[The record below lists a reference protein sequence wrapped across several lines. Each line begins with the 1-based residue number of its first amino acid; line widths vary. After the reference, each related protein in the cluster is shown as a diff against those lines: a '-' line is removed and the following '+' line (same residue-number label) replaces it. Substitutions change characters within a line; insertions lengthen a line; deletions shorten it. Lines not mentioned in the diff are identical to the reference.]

1 MQSKKFL
8 VVGTAG
14 HIDHGKTS
22 LIRALTGIDTDR
34 WEEEKRRGMTIDLG
48 FAHLQLPSGV
58 SAGIVD
64 VPGHEK
70 FIKNML
76 AGAHGLD
83 VVLFI
88 VAADEGIMPQ
98 TKEHLTVCQSLGT
111 KKGIVV
117 LTKKDLV
124 DEDWLELV
132 KEEVKEFARGTFL
145 EGAPIVAVSSKTGEG
160 IDELIKELDRIA
172 IETEPKES
180 GGILRLPVDR
190 SFTVKGFGTVI
201 TGTLLSGKVKVG
213 DEVEILPPGKRVKV
227 RGIQV
232 HGEKVEEAVAGQ
244 RTALNLSDVK
254 KEEVTRGDLI
264 ATPGY
269 LKPTNMVDVLV
280 ELSKDAEVIVTSGFK
295 LHFHHLTSESEGE
308 LFLIDKDELLPG
320 EKALAQIRLKDEVV
334 PVYGDRFVIRNYSP
348 ATVIGGGKI
357 LDPLPHRKFRRRLR
371 EEFKEKLEKIIGG
384 SLKERVLAHLRLKE
398 PITTKELI
406 QLLNLKPEEADKAVE
421 TLLSEGLV
429 VKAGQEIYTRE
440 KLEEIKKRVLELLDR
455 THSETPIAEG
465 LTLQEIKSKLKE
477 SKELIEMA
485 VRELLKESKIEENQG
500 FLRIRG
506 FEPRE
511 EGVYKELV
519 PKVEALICKGKF
531 TPPSVKEIGKLVG
544 TGEEKVN
551 TIASYL
557 VRRKG
562 YHRIGELLI
571 SPESFNRIR
580 EILKGHFSKKETLS
594 VGEFKDYLG
603 VSRKFAIPLLEYL
616 DSLGLTQRRESERV
630 KGERL

>member
-1 MQSKKFL
+1 
-8 VVGTAG
+8 
-14 HIDHGKTS
+14 
-22 LIRALTGIDTDR
+22 
-34 WEEEKRRGMTIDLG
+34 
-48 FAHLQLPSGV
+48 
-58 SAGIVD
+58 
-64 VPGHEK
+64 
-70 FIKNML
+70 
-76 AGAHGLD
+76 
-83 VVLFI
+83 
-88 VAADEGIMPQ
+88 
-98 TKEHLTVCQSLGT
+98 
-111 KKGIVV
+111 
-117 LTKKDLV
+117 
-124 DEDWLELV
+124 
-132 KEEVKEFARGTFL
+132 
-145 EGAPIVAVSSKTGEG
+145 
-160 IDELIKELDRIA
+160 
-172 IETEPKES
+172 
-180 GGILRLPVDR
+180 
-190 SFTVKGFGTVI
+190 
-201 TGTLLSGKVKVG
+201 
-213 DEVEILPPGKRVKV
+213 
-227 RGIQV
+227 

-320 EKALAQIRLKDEVV
+320 EKALAQVRLKDEVV

-348 ATVIGGGKI
+348 ATVIGGGEI

-371 EEFKEKLEKIIGG
+371 EEFKGKLEKIIGG

-398 PITTKELI
+398 PLTTKELI
-406 QLLNLKPEEADKAVE
+406 QLLNLKPEEADEAVE
-421 TLLSEGLV
+421 ALVSEGLV
-429 VKAGQEIYTRE
+429 VKAGQEIYTME
-440 KLEEIKKRVLELLDR
+440 KLEEIEKRVLELLER
-455 THSETPIAEG
+455 THRETPIAEG

-500 FLRIRG
+500 FLRIKG

-519 PKVEALICKGKF
+519 PKVEALICKGEF

-571 SPESFNRIR
+571 SPESFNRVR
-580 EILKGHFSKKETLS
+580 EILKRHFSKKETLS

-616 DSLGLTQRRESERV
+616 DSLGLTQRMESERV
-630 KGERL
+630 KGEKL

>member
-132 KEEVKEFARGTFL
+132 KEEVKEFSRGTFL

-371 EEFKEKLEKIIGG
+371 EEFKEKLEKIIGD

-398 PITTKELI
+398 PLTTKELI
-406 QLLNLKPEEADKAVE
+406 QLLNLKPEEADEAVE
-421 TLLSEGLV
+421 ALISEGLV

-511 EGVYKELV
+511 AGVYKELV
-519 PKVEALICKGKF
+519 PKVEALICKGEF